1 MLAHSCAA
9 SAAQHEAKQLL
20 HMRSKPGTST
30 ASGIR
35 GAYESLGVQG
45 FYAAHG
51 HEYVNPHDD
60 QIVKAIALLM
70 DSQQFGEQPGQLRV
84 LDLSCGSGEA
94 YERRTGRSAHGWSFQ
109 NIADGCLAA
118 RSFDLCVCSFAL
130 HLCDS
135 SSLFITLYQLACHCR
150 WLAIL
155 APHKQPAIREE
166 HGWSAAEA
174 WKVDRVHVRLY
185 ASLNFGQPLE

>member
-1 MLAHSCAA
+1 MQMHGER
-9 SAAQHEAKQLL
+9 Q
-20 HMRSKPGTST
+20 T
-30 ASGIR
+30 ACTKHIPLTILP
-35 GAYESLGVQG
+35 APPVQ
-45 FYAAHG
+45 
-51 HEYVNPHDD
+51 
-60 QIVKAIALLM
+60 Q
-70 DSQQFGEQPGQLRV
+70 
-84 LDLSCGSGEA
+84 A

-109 NIADGCLAA
+109 NIADGCLAGERVLCQHPECWARLHSQSSLLAAVVTWATATATMLTAHAASLLPNCRPTAAPLPPLPAA